1 MRVTMKTIFF
11 YAVSKKKKLLI
22 VLMKNRAEN
31 EFDLKK
37 WLRRV
42 KRNNLLRARATD
54 FSWFMQKWKKRRTQ
68 KGGEEVQ

>member
-1 MRVTMKTIFF
+1 MKTIFF

-54 FSWFMQKWKKRRTQ
+54 FSWFMQK
-68 KGGEEVQ
+68 

>member
-1 MRVTMKTIFF
+1 MKTIFF

-22 VLMKNRAEN
+22 VLMQNRAEN

-37 WLRRV
+37 WFRRV

-54 FSWFMQKWKKRRTQ
+54 FSWFMQK
-68 KGGEEVQ
+68 